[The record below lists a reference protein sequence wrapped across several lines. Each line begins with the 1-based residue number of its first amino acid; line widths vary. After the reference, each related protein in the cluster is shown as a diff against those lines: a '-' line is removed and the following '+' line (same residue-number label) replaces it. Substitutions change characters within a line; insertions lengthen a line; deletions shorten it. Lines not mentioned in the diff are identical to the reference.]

1 MKERQQRQ
9 GLMTPQTAQNATL
22 PLVSPQ
28 PVQLGQV
35 TPQQQQT
42 RPPQMMQ
49 AVNQPIQR
57 MMSNPQAQQQ
67 PPQAQG
73 QVKTGIQEFVVGCN
87 DQQLHK
93 SAVALAMKVSQPIV
107 SPLFPS
113 DGLSL

>member
-42 RPPQMMQ
+42 RPPQMM
-49 AVNQPIQR
+49 
-57 MMSNPQAQQQ
+57 

-73 QVKTGIQEFVVGCN
+73 QVKTGIQELIVGWN